1 MKRRALIACATA
13 LAGLAAF
20 TAPVGAQSSDTN
32 IHITQFQMRPTVD
45 TTAGSQTFTQAGG
58 NPNVSLFM
66 RFCGQGVPIQSISG
80 DPLHPPL
87 QVTTQSAHG
96 VNSPN
101 TVVKIT
107 GETPDLNGLWLAS
120 PTPSF
125 DPTTFV
131 LNSKSG
137 TALGDTALAPG
148 KFVQVAPTYG
158 CVRGT
163 SDQGELASHL
173 RDFTVHLPPGFLGNP
188 TALPSCPEPI
198 WIAGVCPDTTIVG
211 HSLTETIPEA
221 STSISPPLNVP
232 SQIYNVDTMGLAPA
246 QLGTRLLGSE
256 PPGPHPIVVSVRTT
270 GDYGIDSALFNIP
283 KNLGGPR
290 ALITEIDTVLCAK
303 VPCKATTD
311 IDAHS
316 VQPLAG
322 ARPFFRN
329 PTSCGPK
336 TPSLEANSWADNPV
350 TAKADGPPFTITGCA
365 AVPFDATASLTPTD
379 TTAGNAGE
387 QEVAIDYGH
396 NYADDPIWESA
407 LRGADVTLPD
417 GMTLSP
423 GGGNGLE
430 ACTNDQFG
438 VDSNG
443 KQVSDAAPTCPAA
456 SQIGT
461 LNVETP
467 VLPSKLSGKVFFGPV
482 GAPGRPTIPD
492 NPWKLFLY
500 IEGFG
505 LRIKLVG
512 DVEVSPDG
520 QIHNVFVNQ
529 PEVPFKRLEI
539 HLIRPDGQHAVLANP
554 SDCNTHNGAVT
565 LTGWSGAAKQ
575 STPSIT
581 PTGCQPQSFAPAIDD
596 AGSDPQQAGANTT
609 SHIVISRGDGQDDIK
624 NLKLSLPAGAVG
636 SLAAVPE
643 CPIAGAQAGNC
654 PESTRVGTVNT
665 TVGTGTSLLTTAGSL
680 YLAQP
685 QQPGDAAALALV
697 VPAKAGPIDLGN
709 VVVINRV
716 MLRPTDTGV
725 DAVTSDIP
733 NFFEGVPLHVRRI
746 EITVDAPGFFLNPTG
761 CEPRPLTATF
771 TGYSGEQATSTK
783 MLNATGC
790 QNLPFAPKLR
800 LIAGANGQNAQ
811 FQHPP
816 LTAIVTQEQA
826 EADIKN
832 SQVILPDL
840 LRPNSVQFNAP
851 GGLCTDAQFAQNAC
865 PGPSLVGSARV
876 ITPVLP
882 FQLAGP
888 VYVVQEVGSVLPKL
902 YVVLRG
908 GGFEVVLHARN
919 SFLHAIQT
927 VNTFDNLPDVPQSQ
941 FQLSIKGGP
950 GGILNNFYDACGVAK
965 KHLQYSYTFTGQ
977 NGATE
982 KKTAYLEQEGCVS
995 ASSVGASIASRTV
1008 KVSSKGVGKLKLR
1021 CRASKSCKGRVTV
1034 LGKGVRATNSFK
1046 VAAKKA
1052 KSIKLRF
1059 SKSEVRKIR
1068 RAKRLKVRATTT
1080 VGGKRARKS
1089 LVLVPAKR

>member
-1 MKRRALIACATA
+1 MKTRALIT
-13 LAGLAAF
+13 LAA
-20 TAPVGAQSSDTN
+20 TVAMLAAIGMPARAQSGDTN

-45 TTAGSQTFTQAGG
+45 TTPGSAPFTQAGG

-66 RFCGQGVPIQSISG
+66 RFCGQGIPIQSISG
-80 DPLHPPL
+80 SPSSPP
-87 QVTTQSAHG
+87 QTVTTQSPNG
-96 VNSPN
+96 ITSPN
-101 TVVKIT
+101 TMVKIT
-107 GETPDLNGLWLAS
+107 GINHDQNGLWLAS
-120 PTPSF
+120 PSQPF
-125 DPTTFV
+125 DPNTFV
-131 LNSKSG
+131 LNSKFG
-137 TALGDTALAPG
+137 TALGDTEFAPG

-158 CVRGT
+158 CQPGAGNA
-163 SDQGELASHL
+163 GELGSHL

-188 TALPSCPEPI
+188 TAAPTCPEPV
-198 WIAGVCPDTTIVG
+198 WVAGVCPDNTIVG
-211 HSLTETIPEA
+211 HSLTETIPEG

-232 SQIYNVDTMGLAPA
+232 SQIYNVATMGLAPA

-256 PPGPHPIVVSVRTT
+256 PPGPHAIVVSVRTT
-270 GDYGIDSALFNIP
+270 GDYGIDSSLFSIP

-290 ALITEIDTVLCAK
+290 ALITEVDTVLCAST
-303 VPCKATTD
+303 PCKAQTD
-311 IDAHS
+311 IDPHS
-316 VQPLAG
+316 VLPLAG

-329 PTSCGPK
+329 PTSCGDK
-336 TPSLEANSWADNPV
+336 TPRLEANSWADNP
-350 TAKADGPPFTITGCA
+350 TTDKKDGPPFTIDGCA
-365 AVPFDATASLTPTD
+365 RVPFDATASVAPTE
-379 TTAGNAGE
+379 TTQAGGAGA
-387 QEVAIDYGH
+387 QQIAIDYGH
-396 NYADDPIWESA
+396 NYVDDPIWESA

-430 ACTNDQFG
+430 ACSNDQFG
-438 VDSNG
+438 VDASG
-443 KQVSDAAPTCPAA
+443 KQVSDAAPTCPAG

-461 LNVETP
+461 LNVTTP
-467 VLPSKLSGKVFFGPV
+467 VLPSRLSGKVYFGPV
-482 GAPGRPTIPD
+482 GAPGRPTLPD

-500 IEGFG
+500 IEGYG

-512 DVEVSPDG
+512 SVELSPDG

-539 HLIRPDGQHAVLANP
+539 HLNGGDHAVIANP
-554 SDCNTHNGAVT
+554 NDCKTHTGSVD
-565 LTGWSGAAKQ
+565 LSGWSGATKHSA
-575 STPSIT
+575 PSVT

-643 CPIAGAQAGNC
+643 CPIGDAQAGNC
-654 PESTRVGTVNT
+654 PASTRVGTVKT

-680 YLAQP
+680 YLAEP

-716 MLRPTDTGV
+716 MLRPSDTGV

-733 NFFEGVPLHVRRI
+733 SIFGGVPLHVRRI

-800 LIAGANGQNAQ
+800 LIAGAKGQNAQ

-816 LTAIVTQEQA
+816 LTAIVSQDQS
-826 EADIKN
+826 EADIKS

-840 LRPNSVQFNAP
+840 LRPNTPEFNIP
-851 GGLCTDAQFAQNAC
+851 GGLCTDVQFAQNAC

-876 ITPVLP
+876 VTPVLP
-882 FQLAGP
+882 FPLAGP

-908 GGFEVVLHARN
+908 RGIEVVLHARN

-927 VNTFDNLPDVPQSQ
+927 INTFDNLPDVPQSQ
-941 FQLSIKGGP
+941 FTLSIKGGP

-965 KHLQYSYTFTGQ
+965 KHLQFNYSFTGQ
-977 NGATE
+977 NGASL
-982 KKTAYLEQEGCVS
+982 KKTASLEQEGCLS
-995 ASSVGASIASRTV
+995 ASSLKASIASRTI
-1008 KVSSKGVGKLKLR
+1008 KVSRKGIGKLKLR
-1021 CRASKSCKGRVTV
+1021 CRTGKTCKGRVLV
-1034 LGKGVRATNSFK
+1034 RAKGVQAKASFK
-1046 VAAKKA
+1046 LKAKKA

-1059 SKSEVRKIR
+1059 SKKEVRKIR
-1068 RAKRLKVRATTT
+1068 HAKRLKARGTLTI
-1080 VGGKRARKS
+1080 GGKHVRSK
-1089 LVLVPAKR
+1089 LVLIAAKR